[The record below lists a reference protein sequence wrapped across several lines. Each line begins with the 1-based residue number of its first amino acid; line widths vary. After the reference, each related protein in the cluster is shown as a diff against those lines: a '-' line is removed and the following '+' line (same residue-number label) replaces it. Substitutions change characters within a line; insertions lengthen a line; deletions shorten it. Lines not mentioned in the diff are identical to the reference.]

1 MFRFAHRILVVLEF
15 HKNFTSRLPSAI
27 VLHENSKIDSRAEMI
42 RTLNVLWSC
51 SLKPET
57 VASLVASHGKC
68 CWLELG
74 LERTSQTRF
83 TKESD
88 TTIDDVLNFLEIGRD
103 QYHHTVVQVLVLKR

>member
-1 MFRFAHRILVVLEF
+1 M
-15 HKNFTSRLPSAI
+15 
-27 VLHENSKIDSRAEMI
+27 M
-42 RTLNVLWSC
+42 LWSC
-51 SLKPET
+51 CLKPET

-74 LERTSQTRF
+74 LEHTSQTHF

-88 TTIDDVLNFLEIGRD
+88 TTIDDVLNFPEIGRD